1 MNKKFL
7 SAILFGALM
16 VTSTGTFVSCKD
28 YDDDI
33 DRLDQ
38 EISNVKDAIK
48 ALEDKVGSGKYVESC
63 TPFTDGNG
71 GYEIKFS
78 DGETIKLYNGA
89 KVEQG
94 ERRLDVVEY
103 IWYCIALNIDPRVGI
118 EVVLD
123 HVNYSS
129 PKQDL
134 S

>member
-1 MNKKFL
+1 MTRSIYTDEML
-7 SAILFGALM
+7 ALQDWLKSQRKSQNLTM
-16 VTSTGTFVSCKD
+16 QSLA
-28 YDDDI
+28 
-33 DRLDQ
+33 DRMARPNSF
-38 EISNVKDAIK
+38 I
-48 ALEDKVGSGKYVESC
+48 
-63 TPFTDGNG
+63 
-71 GYEIKFS
+71 
-78 DGETIKLYNGA
+78 A

-123 HVNYSS
+123 HVNHPN

>member
-16 VTSTGTFVSCKD
+16 VTSTGTFLSCKD

-33 DRLDQ
+33 DRLDH

-78 DGETIKLYNGA
+78 DGETIKLYNCLLYTSANGDCCCQ
-89 KVEQG
+89 EQTNHILS
-94 ERRLDVVEY
+94 RPYWAEY
-103 IWYCIALNIDPRVGI
+103 GWG
-118 EVVLD
+118 
-123 HVNYSS
+123 
-129 PKQDL
+129 
-134 S
+134 

>member
-1 MNKKFL
+1 MHNL
-7 SAILFGALM
+7 
-16 VTSTGTFVSCKD
+16 VTRMARPHSFI
-28 YDDDI
+28 Y
-33 DRLDQ
+33 
-38 EISNVKDAIK
+38 
-48 ALEDKVGSGKYVESC
+48 
-63 TPFTDGNG
+63 
-71 GYEIKFS
+71 
-78 DGETIKLYNGA
+78 

-103 IWYCIALNIDPRVGI
+103 IWYCIALNINPRIGI

>member
-1 MNKKFL
+1 
-7 SAILFGALM
+7 M

-89 KVEQG
+89 KENKVNRANQV
-94 ERRLDVVEY
+94 L
-103 IWYCIALNIDPRVGI
+103 RVLQ
-118 EVVLD
+118 VL
-123 HVNYSS
+123 
-129 PKQDL
+129 L
-134 S
+134 LMIM